1 LKYAKG
7 QIWSADLLI
16 ASLVL
21 LSIFFIF
28 VISWNNLG
36 HNWNSSQI
44 QNKLYFA
51 ALFAS
56 DALIAQDS
64 GNWEN
69 QETLE
74 NATSF
79 GIVSERNKLD
89 NKKLSKLTSADYAVV
104 KEKLGIEGYEL
115 FINITNGSGTFYTF
129 GVTPTNYDQTVVVER
144 LAILNGTVVKVKVNV
159 WQ

>member
-1 LKYAKG
+1 MKYAKG
-7 QIWSADLLI
+7 QIWSTDLLI
-16 ASLVL
+16 ASLVML
-21 LSIFFIF
+21 AIFFIF

-36 HNWNSSQI
+36 YNWNSSQI
-44 QNKLYFA
+44 QNKIYFA

-69 QETLE
+69 EETLE

-79 GIVSERNKLD
+79 GIVGERNELD
-89 NKKLSKLTSADYAVV
+89 NKKLSRLASANYTVV
-104 KEKLGIEGYEL
+104 KEKLGIEGYGL
-115 FINITNGSGTFYTF
+115 FINITNGSGTFYVF
-129 GVTPTNYDQTVVVER
+129 GVKPTNYDQTVVVER
-144 LAILNGTVVKVKVNV
+144 LAILNGSVVKVKVNV